1 MVLELSV
8 VKHTAVILPRLP
20 AVCFFLL
27 YNDFKALSILFRG
40 LFLPQAHTVYHF
52 RLFLC
57 GYAGIYAGRVYAA
70 MPQNIG
76 KNVNA
81 VFVLLHKLHAE

>member
-27 YNDFKALSILFRG
+27 YIVFKALSILFRG
-40 LFLPQAHTVYHF
+40 LFLPQAHSVYHF
-52 RLFLC
+52 GLLLC
-57 GYAGIYAGRVYAA
+57 GYAGIYAGCVYAA

-76 KNVNA
+76 ENVNA
-81 VFVLLHKLHAE
+81 VFVLFHKLHAE